1 MFTTSSF
8 GFILT
13 YVVTIYESIHTIN
26 ILCPIM
32 KNHCIVIESD
42 VIESDNPSIKEIQL
56 YQPIVHR
63 NRII

>member
-26 ILCPIM
+26 ILFAIM
-32 KNHCIVIESD
+32 KHHCMLSNQMLLNKTIDLSR
-42 VIESDNPSIKEIQL
+42 KFYL
-56 YQPIVHR
+56 YQPIVHQ
-63 NRII
+63 NPII